1 VKRDTVAQIVPGAG
15 VYPAASFPARCAAG
29 GDTSASGRTLRMTAG
44 GTQRYQYVVPEFT
57 PPEAEGHPMELRVKR
72 DKSQLSLMPS
82 RET

>member
-1 VKRDTVAQIVPGAG
+1 
-15 VYPAASFPARCAAG
+15 
-29 GDTSASGRTLRMTAG
+29 MTAG

-72 DKSQLSLMPS
+72 DKLQLSLMPS